1 MATRQTKAAEKN
13 DNPYRAGGS
22 YHMVVETLKRL
33 GLGKMHQQAKVL
45 STFRDVVGKTWWAEF
60 KAVKPRNKETGK
72 GPERLLLFLESRGG
86 SPERL
91 GLPGDL
97 GGERVRKLS

>member
-1 MATRQTKAAEKN
+1 MEELRGPEHHGRQTGFGEFGGERVARGVGAAHPGEDHGATREEAAQPPE
-13 DNPYRAGGS
+13 RFLL
-22 YHMVVETLKRL
+22 VVE
-33 GLGKMHQQAKVL
+33 
-45 STFRDVVGKTWWAEF
+45 
-60 KAVKPRNKETGK
+60 P
-72 GPERLLLFLESRGG
+72 RGG